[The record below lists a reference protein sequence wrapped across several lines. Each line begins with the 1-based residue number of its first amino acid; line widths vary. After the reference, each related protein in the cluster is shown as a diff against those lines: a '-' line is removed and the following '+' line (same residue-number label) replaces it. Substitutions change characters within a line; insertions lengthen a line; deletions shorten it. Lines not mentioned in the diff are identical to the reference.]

1 MVEARNGMETSNERE
16 ILEKIVIAN
25 LSAWTEIIVKQMKPA
40 LPCQKIVKISPKN
53 DDFLPKKIDNIST
66 CFLSSDQG

>member
-25 LSAWTEIIVKQMKPA
+25 LSAWTEIIVGA
-40 LPCQKIVKISPKN
+40 NEASLAVSKN
-53 DDFLPKKIDNIST
+53 RQNLVEK
-66 CFLSSDQG
+66 